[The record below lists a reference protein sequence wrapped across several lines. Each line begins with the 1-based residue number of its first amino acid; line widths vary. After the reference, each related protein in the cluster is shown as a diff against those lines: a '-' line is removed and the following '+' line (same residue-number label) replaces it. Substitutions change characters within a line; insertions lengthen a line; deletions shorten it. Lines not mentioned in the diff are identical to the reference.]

1 MTNLAIAEL
10 MQKEPICSA
19 GEAGAKISAITIKN
33 LKSKKCQSCAI
44 AANISAIAIKLR
56 DQGEGFCNMMQHKGT
71 QDFQR
76 FSISAFIHNKPDP
89 NQVCTQYDF
98 AEAFASQKISQIE
111 GMKERF
117 DTQYLGV
124 LTSQAQA
131 ACEKDPTANIERRIA
146 GV

>member
-1 MTNLAIAEL
+1 M
-10 MQKEPICSA
+10 CSA
-19 GEAGAKISAITIKN
+19 GEARANISAITIKN
-33 LKSKKCQSCAI
+33 LMSKKCQSCAI

-76 FSISAFIHNKPDP
+76 FSIWAFIHNKSDP
-89 NQVCTQYDF
+89 NQACKQYDF
-98 AEAFASQKISQIE
+98 AEAFASEKISQIE

-131 ACEKDPTANIERRIA
+131 ACAKDSTVNIGITIA